1 LGPIDALTE
10 KLTSLLSLEN
20 INAIAKRVGFLK
32 RKSKL
37 TPMMFLKMVL
47 FDHLQSERP
56 SLQQHSFG
64 IQNDGGKKIS
74 KQGIGERFTHHAV
87 GFLMSVFQHY
97 LENQL
102 SAQQLPSGLK
112 EKFTS
117 VRVMDSTE
125 FKLHESLCTAFPG
138 YSGSGTKA
146 CAAVQF
152 EFDILSGKVN
162 HLSLENAR
170 VSDKAYASERMATL
184 REGDLLLRDLGYYSV
199 STYLEIESKKAF
211 YVSRLNPQVNIYEK
225 KRGVFKVL
233 KHGGIIKRLRAS
245 GKMYLDIP
253 VYIGKDTKHPVRL
266 IANLLEEEAVAHR
279 IKNKMNRKTKLNRAD
294 KLTSQL
300 NLFVTNMKKEF
311 CGTADIYRLYKIRWQ
326 VELVF
331 KTWKSVLNID
341 KVRKMKADRLKCYL
355 ISKLL
360 WVMLSWE
367 VCIVHQHKIWKAHQR
382 LISPYKCFSLLKLQ
396 AHKIKG
402 ILFSS
407 TQQIRHWIESML
419 DCFVEH
425 GLKEDKKGRISLTDL
440 LKMDK
445 GNPTC

>member
-1 LGPIDALTE
+1 LGQIDALTK
-10 KLTSLLSLEN
+10 KLTSLLSVGN
-20 INAIAKRVGFLK
+20 INRIAKQTGFCK
-32 RKSKL
+32 RKSKF

-47 FDHLQSERP
+47 FDHLQADRP

-64 IQNDGGKKIS
+64 IQTDEGEKIS
-74 KQGIGERFTHHAV
+74 KQGIGERFTNHAV
-87 GFLMSVFQHY
+87 GFLMAILQHY

-102 SAQQLPSGLK
+102 SAEQLPSHLK

-117 VRVMDSTE
+117 IRVMDSTE
-125 FKLHESLCTAFPG
+125 FKVHESLCVAFPG

-152 EFDILSGKVN
+152 EFDILTGKVN

-170 VSDKAYASERMATL
+170 VSDKTYASGRMATL

-199 STYLEIESKKAF
+199 STYSEIESRKAF
-211 YVSRLNPQVNIYEK
+211 YVSRLNPQLLIYEK
-225 KRGVFKVL
+225 KRGVFKEL
-233 KHGGIIKRLRAS
+233 SHGGIIKRLRAS

-266 IANLLEEEAVAHR
+266 IANLLDEEAVAHR
-279 IKNKMNRKTKLNRAD
+279 IKNKMNKKQKLNKAD
-294 KLTSQL
+294 KLTSRV
-300 NLFVTNMKKEF
+300 NLFVTNMAKKL

-326 VELVF
+326 VELMF

-367 VCIVHQHKIWKAHQR
+367 VCVVHQHKVWEMHQR
-382 LISPYKCFSLLKLQ
+382 LISHYKCFSLLKLQ
-396 AHKIKG
+396 AAKIKRV
-402 ILFSS
+402 LFSS
-407 TQQIRHWIESML
+407 AQQIKHWIESML
-419 DCFVEH
+419 DCFVDH
-425 GLKEDKKGRISLTDL
+425 GLKENRKGRINLIDL
-440 LKMDK
+440 LKMNK
-445 GNPTC
+445 ANTTC

>member
-1 LGPIDALTE
+1 LGQIDALTQ
-10 KLTSLLSLEN
+10 KLTSLLSVEN
-20 INAIAKRVGFLK
+20 INSIAKQVGFCK

-37 TPMMFLKMVL
+37 TPLMFLKMVL
-47 FDHLQSERP
+47 FDHLRSDRP

-64 IQNDGGKKIS
+64 IQTDEGKKIS
-74 KQGIGERFTHHAV
+74 KQGICERFTDHAV
-87 GFLMSVFQHY
+87 GFLMSILRHY

-102 SAQQLPSGLK
+102 SPQQLPSHLK

-125 FKLHESLCTAFPG
+125 FKVHESLCAAFPG

-152 EFDILSGKVN
+152 EFDILTGKVN

-170 VSDKAYASERMATL
+170 VSDKTYANARMATL
-184 REGDLLLRDLGYYSV
+184 CEGDLLLRDLGYYSV
-199 STYLEIESKKAF
+199 GTYSEIESRKAF
-211 YVSRLNPQVNIYEK
+211 YVSRLNPQLLIYEK
-225 KRGVFKVL
+225 KRGAFKVL

-266 IANLLEEEAVAHR
+266 IANLLDEEAVAHR
-279 IKNKMNRKTKLNRAD
+279 VKSKMNRKKKLNKAD
-294 KLTSQL
+294 KLTSQI
-300 NLFVTNMKKEF
+300 NLFVTNMDKGL
-311 CGTADIYRLYKIRWQ
+311 CGTADVYRLYKIRWQ
-326 VELVF
+326 VELMF

-367 VCIVHQHKIWKAHQR
+367 VCVVHQHKVWEMHQR

-396 AHKIKG
+396 AIKIKG

-407 TQQIRHWIESML
+407 SRQIKHWIESLL
-419 DCFVEH
+419 DCFVDH
-425 GLKEDKKGRISLTDL
+425 GLKEDKKGRISLMDL
-440 LKMDK
+440 LKMHK

>member
-1 LGPIDALTE
+1 M
-10 KLTSLLSLEN
+10 EN
-20 INAIAKRVGFLK
+20 INSIAKQVGFCK

-37 TPMMFLKMVL
+37 TPMMFLKMIL
-47 FDHLQSERP
+47 FDHLQSDQP

-64 IQNDGGKKIS
+64 IQTDEGKKIT
-74 KQGIGERFTHHAV
+74 KQGIGERFTNHAV
-87 GFLMSVFQHY
+87 GFLMSIFQRY

-102 SAQQLPSGLK
+102 SAQQLPSSLK

-117 VRVMDSTE
+117 IRVMDSTE
-125 FKLHESLCTAFPG
+125 FKLHESLCAAFPG

-152 EFDILSGKVN
+152 EFDILSGKIN

-199 STYLEIESKKAF
+199 STYLEIESRKAF
-211 YVSRLNPQVNIYEK
+211 YVSRLNPQLNIYEK
-225 KRGVFKVL
+225 KGGVFKVL

-253 VYIGKDTKHPVRL
+253 VYIGKDTRHPVRL
-266 IANLLEEEAVAHR
+266 IANLLDEEAVAHR
-279 IKNKMNRKTKLNRAD
+279 IKNKMNKKTKLNKAD
-294 KLTSQL
+294 KLTSQI
-300 NLFVTNMKKEF
+300 NLFVTNMKKGF
-311 CGTADIYRLYKIRWQ
+311 CGTADIYHLYKIRWQ
-326 VELVF
+326 VELMF
-331 KTWKSVLNID
+331 KTWKSVLKID
-341 KVRKMKADRLKCYL
+341 KVRKMKADRLRCYL

-367 VCIVHQHKIWKAHQR
+367 VCVVHQHKVWMVHQH
-382 LISPYKCFSLLKLQ
+382 LISHYKCFSLLKLQ
-396 AHKIKG
+396 ALKIKG

-407 TQQIRHWIESML
+407 AQQIKHWIESLL

-425 GLKEDKKGRISLTDL
+425 GLKENKKGRISLMDL

-445 GNPTC
+445 GNAPC